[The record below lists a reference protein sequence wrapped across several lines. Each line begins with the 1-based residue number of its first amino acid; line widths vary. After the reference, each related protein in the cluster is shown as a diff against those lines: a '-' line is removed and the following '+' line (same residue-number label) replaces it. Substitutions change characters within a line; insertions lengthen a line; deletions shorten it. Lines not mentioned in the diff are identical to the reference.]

1 MTWKPQRR
9 TWSWMQWAEAGAEVE
24 TGDMI
29 MGTSGHINQTR
40 VQRQRSG
47 LELQGQKGRGG
58 QVKREDLGQRQ
69 TDRDIAGRNGQKG
82 QAALA
87 TS

>member
-9 TWSWMQWAEAGAEVE
+9 TWSCMQWAEAGAEVE

-58 QVKREDLGQRQ
+58 QVKREGREEREDLGQRQ
-69 TDRDIAGRNGQKG
+69 TDRDIAGRNG
-82 QAALA
+82 
-87 TS
+87 